1 MQRRGG
7 TMRKGWLSWLGYC
20 VLIAALPLAM
30 LGAVSEANEY
40 RAMGVDA
47 LDCDGPLG
55 VLLFSVPA
63 ILIYAAGGILN
74 ARRFR
79 RRRSAMV
86 ACLCGLI
93 CVPLTVNI
101 GAALRESNRPD
112 VRDGCRSATAQS
124 VAPSVSRLRRYP
136 VAST

>member
-1 MQRRGG
+1 
-7 TMRKGWLSWLGYC
+7 MRKGWLAWLGYSA
-20 VLIAALPLAM
+20 LIAASPVAM

-55 VLLFSVPA
+55 VLLFAVPA
-63 ILIYAAGGILN
+63 ILIYGAGAIIS
-74 ARRFR
+74 ARRY
-79 RRRSAMV
+79 RRSRRLRSAV
-86 ACLCGLI
+86 AACLCGLI
-93 CVPLTVNI
+93 CVPVAINI

-112 VRDGCRSATAQS
+112 VREGCRSAAAVQPE
-124 VAPSVSRLRRYP
+124 APSFPRWRLYP

>member
-1 MQRRGG
+1 
-7 TMRKGWLSWLGYC
+7 MRKGWLAWLGYSA
-20 VLIAALPLAM
+20 LIAALPVAM

-55 VLLFSVPA
+55 VLLFAVPA
-63 ILIYAAGGILN
+63 ILILWY
-74 ARRFR
+74 RRL
-79 RRRSAMV
+79 RSAV
-86 ACLCGLI
+86 AACLRGLI
-93 CVPLTVNI
+93 CVPVAINI

-112 VRDGCRSATAQS
+112 VREGCRSAAAVQPE
-124 VAPSVSRLRRYP
+124 APSFSRWRLYP